1 MKLYKLFVLYVFTI
15 IHIYVY
21 LYTHDI
27 LFVSLFIHF
36 DLNSCRKNAH
46 PVDVTVWTK
55 ASEVFLQGRW
65 MGKSKKQLGCSR
77 FMIDGS
83 ADGIDIYRSSIIS
96 IQECKLSALGYSQI
110 MMIMQ

>member
-1 MKLYKLFVLYVFTI
+1 MCVCVKYI
-15 IHIYVY
+15 
-21 LYTHDI
+21 YTHDI

-36 DLNSCRKNAH
+36 DLNSCRKNTH

-83 ADGIDIYRSSIIS
+83 ADGIDINRSSIIS